1 MPKGNLAPALC
12 RLLFLITNPYMQGMF
27 LLING
32 ILLQYARSATAVTQS
47 KYGGIQTQDNLG
59 AGYSAGQKQKKH
71 LPQHRHEYL
80 CHACRSA

>member
-47 KYGGIQTQDNLG
+47 KYGGIQAQDNLG
-59 AGYSAGQKQKKH
+59 RGFRLQSCVSLYKSCAV
-71 LPQHRHEYL
+71 
-80 CHACRSA
+80 

>member
-47 KYGGIQTQDNLG
+47 KYGGIQAQDNLG
-59 AGYSAGQKQKKH
+59 AAISS
-71 LPQHRHEYL
+71 L
-80 CHACRSA
+80 ACRSASANSPS